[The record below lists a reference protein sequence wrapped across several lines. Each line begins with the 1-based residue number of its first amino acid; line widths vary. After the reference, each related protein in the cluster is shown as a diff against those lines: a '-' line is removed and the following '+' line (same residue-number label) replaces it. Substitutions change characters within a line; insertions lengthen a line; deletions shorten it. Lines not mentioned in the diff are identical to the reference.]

1 MRHHTKDKGD
11 LGVACVITDLLKHGI
26 QVALPLSE
34 HLPFDLVAIHPNGP
48 MAKLSVKYRGQNKR
62 GVISV
67 PARSVWCDRNGL
79 HTNRHSPGD
88 YDAVAVY
95 CPDTDQCYYILASEL
110 TDSST
115 TLRIT
120 NPGNNQV
127 AGVRMACW
135 FIDADRIFA
144 AAPVAQWIEQ
154 AASNRQAEGSIPS
167 GGASHGAEC
176 SGAAQRLEFFGGE
189 AQLPQ
194 NIVRPGAIRGR
205 PGTGLSGGP

>member
-1 MRHHTKDKGD
+1 MRHHTKGKGD
-11 LGVACVITDLLKHGI
+11 IGVACVIADLLKHGI
-26 QVALPLSE
+26 QVALPISE
-34 HLPFDLVAIHPNGP
+34 HLPFDLVAIHHNRP
-48 MAKLSVKYRGQNKR
+48 MAKLSVKYRRQNKR

-67 PARSVWCDRNGL
+67 PARSVWWDRNGL

-95 CPDTDQCYYILASEL
+95 CPDTDQCYYILASGL
-110 TDSST
+110 TDSCT

-144 AAPVAQWIEQ
+144 LAPVAQWIEQ

-167 GGASHGAEC
+167 GGASQGAEG
-176 SGAAQRLEFFGGE
+176 SGAAQRLEFPGGE

-194 NIVRPGAIRGR
+194 NIDRLGAMRSR
-205 PGTGLSGGP
+205 PGTSLSGGP